1 MILSE
6 LVNFK
11 ITIGRKFR
19 NRLRHNNW
27 ENSRHVLYEVK
38 VNYYSIS
45 TNRQAAYF
53 EIKISSC

>member
-27 ENSRHVLYEVK
+27 ENSQEKKKRLEDC
-38 VNYYSIS
+38 YYSIS